1 MWWRSLESRASPG
14 ERAGRVGVGMRR
26 AVSTEDP
33 TRFEMEEFEARAP
46 GPGEALLRVRASG
59 ICGSDLHSYRD
70 SSRWLSPEGGWQAG
84 QTPGHEVAGEVAELG
99 EGVTGLEVGQRVALQ
114 PRPFCGEC
122 GSCRAGRT
130 ELCRFSPGLFGEQM
144 PGGCSEVLT
153 VPAVNL
159 FPVADDLDFSVA
171 ALAEPLAVAVHGHRV
186 AAQLDASRPTHGER
200 VAVLGAGPIGLM
212 SVFYASQ
219 AGAEVAVT
227 YRYPQQAEAA
237 RRLGAKQLFEADGES
252 EAELRA
258 WAKEYPVDLVM
269 ETVGGAAETPSVAVR
284 VARWGGR
291 VLLLGVPARQVTLP
305 AQAILMK
312 QLRIA
317 ATVFYGYIGMQH
329 DYEITTD
336 LLNEHRDLLAP
347 LITHRVPLEE
357 VARGYALAAD
367 KRSGAIKVS
376 ITQ

>member
-1 MWWRSLESRASPG
+1 
-14 ERAGRVGVGMRR
+14 
-26 AVSTEDP
+26 
-33 TRFEMEEFEARAP
+33 
-46 GPGEALLRVRASG
+46 
-59 ICGSDLHSYRD
+59 
-70 SSRWLSPEGGWQAG
+70 
-84 QTPGHEVAGEVAELG
+84 VAGEVAELG
-99 EGVTGLEVGQRVALQ
+99 EGVRGLSEGQRVALQ
-114 PRPFCGEC
+114 PRPFCGVCEA
-122 GSCRAGRT
+122 CRGGRT

-144 PGGCSEVLT
+144 PGGCSEYLT
-153 VPAVNL
+153 VPAENL
-159 FPVADDLDFSVA
+159 FPVADDLDFAVA

-186 AAQLDASRPTHGER
+186 AAQLDATRPTSGER
-200 VAVLGAGPIGLM
+200 VVVLGAGPIGLM
-212 SVFYASQ
+212 SVFYAAQ

-237 RRLGAKQLFEADGES
+237 RRLGATQLFEADGDS

-258 WAKEYPVDLVM
+258 WAKDHPVDLVM

-305 AQAILMK
+305 AQAILTK

-329 DYEITTD
+329 DYEITTA
-336 LLNEHRDLLAP
+336 LLDKHRDVLGSLV
-347 LITHRVPLEE
+347 THRVSLDE
-357 VARGYALAAD
+357 VAQGYALAAD
-367 KRSGAIKVS
+367 KTSGAIKVS

>member
-1 MWWRSLESRASPG
+1 
-14 ERAGRVGVGMRR
+14 MRR

-33 TRFEMEEFEARAP
+33 TRFEIEEYEARPP
-46 GPGEALLRVRASG
+46 GPGEVLLRVKASG

-70 SSRWLSPEGGWQAG
+70 SSQWLSPDGGWQAG
-84 QTPGHEVAGEVAELG
+84 HTPGHEVAGEVAELG
-99 EGVTGLEVGQRVALQ
+99 EGVRGLELGQRVALQ

-122 GSCRAGRT
+122 GACRSGRT

-159 FPVADDLDFSVA
+159 FPVADDLDFAVA

-186 AAQLDASRPTHGER
+186 AAQLDATRPTQGER
-200 VAVLGAGPIGLM
+200 VVVLGAGPIGLM

-237 RRLGAKQLFEADGES
+237 KRLGAIHLFEADGDAEV
-252 EAELRA
+252 ELRA
-258 WAKEYPVDLVM
+258 WAKEHPVDLVM
-269 ETVGGAAETPSVAVR
+269 ETVGGAANTPDVAVR

-291 VLLLGVPARQVTLP
+291 VLLLGVPARQVMLP

-312 QLRIA
+312 QLRLA

-329 DYEITTD
+329 DYEITTG
-336 LLNEHRDLLAP
+336 LLNQHRERLDTLV
-347 LITHRVPLEE
+347 THRVPLED

-367 KRSGAIKVS
+367 KTSGAIKVS
-376 ITQ
+376 VTQ